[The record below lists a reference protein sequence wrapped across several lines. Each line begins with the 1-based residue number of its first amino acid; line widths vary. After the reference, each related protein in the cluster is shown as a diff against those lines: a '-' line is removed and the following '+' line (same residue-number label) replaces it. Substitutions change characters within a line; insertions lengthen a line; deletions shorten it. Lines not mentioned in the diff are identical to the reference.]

1 VLLSVVRILTVGGR
15 LTSHVLITSLKARGG
30 TSFRNPLRE
39 VKDNRRYGAANC
51 AWTAGPGAATR

>member
-1 VLLSVVRILTVGGR
+1 MLLSVVRILTVGGR

-39 VKDNRRYGAANC
+39 VKDNRRDAAASC
-51 AWTAGPGAATR
+51 AWTAGAGTAW